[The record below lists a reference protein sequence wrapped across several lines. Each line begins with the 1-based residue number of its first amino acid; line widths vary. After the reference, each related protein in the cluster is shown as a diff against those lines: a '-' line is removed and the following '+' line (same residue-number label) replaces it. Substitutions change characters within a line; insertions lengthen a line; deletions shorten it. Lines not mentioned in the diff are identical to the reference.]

1 VLTLFQDLFLS
12 VLSATTTKR
21 DAKAYLSRFR
31 PKHASKT
38 ASESQTEDNAPFP
51 INVALVKI
59 RGLQYLD
66 DKTLEGIAHTLSQLS
81 QLGLSPVVVI
91 DDAVEGEA
99 PEVRKPSVWRDE
111 LVWQADRMVSALQR
125 ETSSRTS
132 RLDYVLG
139 TSNEGPV
146 GNATT
151 AVSGDVRL
159 QHPDALLGLLK
170 RGSIPVIPPVA
181 YTSTTQKV
189 QRVEADEVV
198 LALTRNFSGLD
209 QLCDPGVVVTEQD
222 SPTARS
228 TATLDRI
235 ILLDPLGGLPSAQR
249 RDSAHVF
256 INMEQEYTE
265 VREELLG
272 THISAA
278 PQAGP
283 RAQTVADAGAA
294 NLPESLPST
303 PPSMP
308 PMPKI
313 VTNQNVKNLD
323 LLQKALAIL
332 PPSASAI
339 LTTPNEAATFTN
351 TDQLTAAELG
361 VITRRPRNPLIHN
374 LLTDKSLVSSSLPV
388 ARLDTGVFDSSRLSP
403 QPNRATFVKRG
414 MPLTIIPDPRMQA
427 WTAPSPHRRP
437 LRLDDPTID
446 LSRLTTL
453 IEDSF
458 GRPLDIEH
466 YMNRIRNNLAGIIV
480 AGEYEGGAI
489 LTWELPPGVP
499 DDGSE
504 SSRARMVPYLDK
516 FAVLKRSQGAGGV
529 ADIVFSAMVRTC
541 FPQGVCWRS
550 RKDNPVNK
558 WYFER
563 SVGTYKIPGTNWTT
577 FWTAEDLYQ
586 DRQRFHDYV
595 NVCRN
600 VQPSWADLHKQA
612 AD

>member
-1 VLTLFQDLFLS
+1 M
-12 VLSATTTKR
+12 
-21 DAKAYLSRFR
+21 
-31 PKHASKT
+31 
-38 ASESQTEDNAPFP
+38 
-51 INVALVKI
+51 KI
-59 RGLQYLD
+59 RGLQLVD

-81 QLGLSPVVVI
+81 KLGLSPLVVI
-91 DDAVEGEA
+91 DDEVEGQAAEA
-99 PEVRKPSVWRDE
+99 RKPSGWREE
-111 LVWQADRMVSALQR
+111 LVRQADRMVSALQR
-125 ETSSRTS
+125 ETPSRTS

-139 TSNEGPV
+139 TSNDGSG

-151 AVSGDVRL
+151 AVSGDVRV
-159 QHPDALLGLLK
+159 QHPGALLGLLK
-170 RGSIPVIPPVA
+170 RGSIPVIPPLA
-181 YTSTTQKV
+181 YTSTTQRVQKV
-189 QRVEADEVV
+189 QADEVV
-198 LALTRNFSGLD
+198 LALTRNFTGLD
-209 QLCDPGVVVTEQD
+209 QLSDPGVSVTEQGD
-222 SPTARS
+222 PTARS

-272 THISAA
+272 THIPAA

-283 RAQTVADAGAA
+283 RGQTVVDAEAA
-294 NLPESLPST
+294 SLPESLPS
-303 PPSMP
+303 P

-388 ARLDTGVFDSSRLSP
+388 ARLDTGAFAGSRLSP
-403 QPNRATFVKRG
+403 QPNRATFVQRG
-414 MPLTIIPDPRMQA
+414 MPLSIIPDPRVQA
-427 WTAPSPHRRP
+427 WTAPRSHRSP

-504 SSRARMVPYLDK
+504 ASRARMVPYLDK

-586 DRQRFHDYV
+586 DRQKFHDYV
-595 NVCRN
+595 NVCRD

>member
-1 VLTLFQDLFLS
+1 VLILLQDLFLS

-31 PKHASKT
+31 PKPSSKT
-38 ASESQTEDNAPFP
+38 DNQAEDDVAFP

-59 RGLQYLD
+59 RGLQSLN

-81 QLGLSPVVVI
+81 QLGLSPLVVI
-91 DDAVEGEA
+91 DDELEGEA
-99 PEVRKPSVWRDE
+99 LEVRKPSVWREE
-111 LVWQADRMVSALQR
+111 LVAQADRMVSALQR

-139 TSNEGPV
+139 TSNDSPAW
-146 GNATT
+146 NATT
-151 AVSGDVRL
+151 AVSGDVRV
-159 QHPDALLGLLK
+159 QHPDVLLGLLK
-170 RGSIPVIPPVA
+170 RGSIPVIPPLA
-181 YTSTTQKV
+181 YTSSTQKV
-189 QRVEADEVV
+189 QRVESDEVV

-209 QLCDPGVVVTEQD
+209 QLRDPVEQNN
-222 SPTARS
+222 SKTRS
-228 TATLDRI
+228 IATLDRI

-249 RDSAHVF
+249 KDSAHVF
-256 INMEQEYTE
+256 INMEQEYAE

-272 THISAA
+272 THAPAS
-278 PQAGP
+278 PQAIS
-283 RAQTVADAGAA
+283 RAQTVVDTEVFATIQAMS
-294 NLPESLPST
+294 LPESPST
-303 PPSMP
+303 TLPVPET
-308 PMPKI
+308 

-323 LLQKALAIL
+323 LLQKALALL

-351 TDQLTAAELG
+351 TDQLTTAELG

-374 LLTDKSLVSSSLPV
+374 LLTDKSLISSSLPV
-388 ARLDTGVFDSSRLSP
+388 ARLDTGVFAGSRHSP

-414 MPLTIIPDPRMQA
+414 MPLTIIPDPRVRA
-427 WTAPSPHRRP
+427 WTAPSAQTPP
-437 LRLDDPTID
+437 LRLDDPSID

-466 YMNRIRNNLAGIIV
+466 YMIRIRNNLAGIIV

-541 FPQGVCWRS
+541 FPHGVCWRS

-563 SVGTYKIPGTNWTT
+563 SVGTYKIPGTNWTS

-595 NVCRN
+595 NVCKD

>member
-1 VLTLFQDLFLS
+1 MCI
-12 VLSATTTKR
+12 R
-21 DAKAYLSRFR
+21 D
-31 PKHASKT
+31 
-38 ASESQTEDNAPFP
+38 
-51 INVALVKI
+51 
-59 RGLQYLD
+59 
-66 DKTLEGIAHTLSQLS
+66 
-81 QLGLSPVVVI
+81 
-91 DDAVEGEA
+91 
-99 PEVRKPSVWRDE
+99 
-111 LVWQADRMVSALQR
+111 
-125 ETSSRTS
+125 
-132 RLDYVLG
+132 
-139 TSNEGPV
+139 
-146 GNATT
+146 
-151 AVSGDVRL
+151 
-159 QHPDALLGLLK
+159 
-170 RGSIPVIPPVA
+170 
-181 YTSTTQKV
+181 
-189 QRVEADEVV
+189 
-198 LALTRNFSGLD
+198 
-209 QLCDPGVVVTEQD
+209 
-222 SPTARS
+222 
-228 TATLDRI
+228 
-235 ILLDPLGGLPSAQR
+235 

-256 INMEQEYTE
+256 INMEQEYAE

-272 THISAA
+272 THTSAS
-278 PQAGP
+278 PQAIS
-283 RAQTVADAGAA
+283 RAQTVVDAEVVA
-294 NLPESLPST
+294 NNQATSLPESPSSTLPVLET
-303 PPSMP
+303 
-308 PMPKI
+308 

-323 LLQKALAIL
+323 LLQKALALL

-351 TDQLTAAELG
+351 TDQLTTAELG

-388 ARLDTGVFDSSRLSP
+388 ARLDTGVFAGSRLSP

-414 MPLTIIPDPRMQA
+414 MPLTIIPDPRVRA
-427 WTAPSPHRRP
+427 WTAPSAQTPP
-437 LRLDDPTID
+437 LRLDDPSID

-466 YMNRIRNNLAGIIV
+466 YMIRIRNNLAGIIV
-480 AGEYEGGAI
+480 AGKYEGGAI

-504 SSRARMVPYLDK
+504 LSRARMVPYLDK

-563 SVGTYKIPGTNWTT
+563 SVGTYKIPGTNWTS

-595 NVCRN
+595 NVCRD

>member
-1 VLTLFQDLFLS
+1 V
-12 VLSATTTKR
+12 
-21 DAKAYLSRFR
+21 
-31 PKHASKT
+31 
-38 ASESQTEDNAPFP
+38 
-51 INVALVKI
+51 
-59 RGLQYLD
+59 
-66 DKTLEGIAHTLSQLS
+66 
-81 QLGLSPVVVI
+81 
-91 DDAVEGEA
+91 
-99 PEVRKPSVWRDE
+99 
-111 LVWQADRMVSALQR
+111 
-125 ETSSRTS
+125 
-132 RLDYVLG
+132 
-139 TSNEGPV
+139 
-146 GNATT
+146 
-151 AVSGDVRL
+151 
-159 QHPDALLGLLK
+159 QHPDVLLGLLK
-170 RGSIPVIPPVA
+170 RGSIPVIPPLA
-181 YTSTTQKV
+181 YTSSTQKV
-189 QRVEADEVV
+189 QRVESDEVV

-209 QLCDPGVVVTEQD
+209 QLRDPVEQNN
-222 SPTARS
+222 SKTRS
-228 TATLDRI
+228 IATLDRI

-249 RDSAHVF
+249 KDSAHVF
-256 INMEQEYTE
+256 INMEQEYAE

-272 THISAA
+272 THAPAS
-278 PQAGP
+278 PQAIA
-283 RAQTVADAGAA
+283 RAQTVVDTEVFATIQAMS
-294 NLPESLPST
+294 LPESPST
-303 PPSMP
+303 TLPVPET
-308 PMPKI
+308 

-323 LLQKALAIL
+323 LLQKALALL

-351 TDQLTAAELG
+351 TDQLTTAELG

-374 LLTDKSLVSSSLPV
+374 LLTDKSLISSSLPV
-388 ARLDTGVFDSSRLSP
+388 ARLDTGVFAGSRHSP

-414 MPLTIIPDPRMQA
+414 MPLTIIPDPRVRA
-427 WTAPSPHRRP
+427 WTAPSAQTPP
-437 LRLDDPTID
+437 LRLDDPSID

-466 YMNRIRNNLAGIIV
+466 YMIRIRNNLAGIIV

-541 FPQGVCWRS
+541 FPHGVCWRS

-563 SVGTYKIPGTNWTT
+563 SVGTYKIPGTNWTS

-595 NVCRN
+595 NVCKD